1 MARYSDVKKNFWITR
16 EEDNKLKEKCYKAQ
30 ISESEYFRKCIN
42 NKILKEKPDDEFF
55 KIYSD
60 LSNAQNNLNQI
71 AKKLNQGCYVPKE
84 KIQECISTLAIL
96 SRALMKKYC

>member
-42 NKILKEKPDDEFF
+42 
-55 KIYSD
+55 
-60 LSNAQNNLNQI
+60 SNI
-71 AKKLNQGCYVPKE
+71 HE
-84 KIQECISTLAIL
+84 RT
-96 SRALMKKYC
+96 